1 MRGALAPSRRSA
13 VYAGWPPGGVALGNI
28 RSRALRR
35 PDLRDGAP
43 QAVDDGVDGD
53 AEHALA
59 PPEHVD
65 HLVVGVAGE
74 DPSPA
79 ADEGHAPQGRAPCP
93 PLVERLPPPRVAY
106 SPVARRLV

>member
-43 QAVDDGVDGD
+43 QAVDDGVDGN

-65 HLVVGVAGE
+65 HLVVGVAGG
-74 DPSPA
+74 DPCPLAHES
-79 ADEGHAPQGRAPCP
+79 HAPLVPTACP
-93 PLVERLPPPRVAY
+93 QVFERPA
-106 SPVARRLV
+106 